1 MTKLE
6 EAKKTILDLR
16 KQLDEKDIQI
26 SQIKEECRQQ
36 CASYYRSMVKAQN
49 REREKIYESSWHEE
63 NLRYEIERR
72 EAAEGKYL

>member
-1 MTKLE
+1 MTELE
-6 EAKKTILDLR
+6 KAKKTILDLR

-26 SQIKEECRQQ
+26 LQIKEECRQQ
-36 CASYYRSMVKAQN
+36 CASYYRSMVKAQD
-49 REREKIYESSWHEE
+49 RERERIYRSSWDDE